1 MIRHVYII
9 AYNEL
14 TRVTITNKRERK
26 QERDTEERQSQRQR
40 EDRGVGVPNF
50 EKEERGE
57 IR

>member
-14 TRVTITNKRERK
+14 TRVTITNKRESK
-26 QERDTEERQSQRQR
+26 QERHRGEKHRER
-40 EDRGVGVPNF
+40 EDRGVGVPSF